1 MVLASE
7 SFVRSSGRSPMGK
20 LIGYAHAGVEP
31 RIMGMGPVPA
41 VRKVLDRTGLKIDEI
56 DVFEVNEAF
65 AAQALAVVR
74 ELGLPPDR
82 TNPNGSGISLG
93 HPIAATGAIL
103 TVKSLYELKR
113 TGGKYALVTM
123 CIGGGQ
129 GIAAI
134 FERWGWRQARD
145 RHISRRIGM
154 DSVSYTAMSPLS
166 FLERSGR
173 VWPGKTAVI
182 YGARRLTYREL
193 AAEAQRV
200 AGALRA
206 SGVGPGDRVAYLMPN
221 LPEMLIAHYAV
232 PLAGAVLVAVNT
244 RLTAE
249 EVAYIL
255 SHSGAKIVVVDAEL
269 LPTAV
274 AAAKDVE
281 AVTELVV
288 AEDTE
293 LAPADPDLSGEPRLV
308 SYSEFLARGTQEPL
322 PWSISDE
329 LAPIAV
335 NYTSGTTGRPKGVI
349 YTHRG
354 AYLNCFGEIIHS
366 RHDEN
371 SVYLWTLPMFHCNG
385 WCTPWSLTA
394 IGGTHVC
401 LREVRGDA
409 IWRQLREH
417 GVTHLNA
424 APTVVSSI
432 LNAPEAGPLAR
443 PVLITTAGAPPSP
456 TTIAQM
462 ERMGFQIVH
471 VYGLTETYGPI
482 SYCQSQPQW
491 AGLSSEERSVLQARQ
506 GVSMIQAEG
515 LRVVDQEMADVPADG
530 STMGEIVMRG
540 NNVMAGYYLDPEATA
555 EAFAAAGS
563 TAVTSAH
570 HPTITARPQVRG
582 DPPRP
587 GTGRSPGP
595 SGAESGRT
603 PG

>member
-1 MVLASE
+1 MTDYLLRRERLRRAEVKNVISAS
-7 SFVRSSGRSPMGK
+7 
-20 LIGYAHAGVEP
+20 L
-31 RIMGMGPVPA
+31 
-41 VRKVLDRTGLKIDEI
+41 
-56 DVFEVNEAF
+56 EV
-65 AAQALAVVR
+65 
-74 ELGLPPDR
+74 
-82 TNPNGSGISLG
+82 
-93 HPIAATGAIL
+93 
-103 TVKSLYELKR
+103 
-113 TGGKYALVTM
+113 
-123 CIGGGQ
+123 
-129 GIAAI
+129 
-134 FERWGWRQARD
+134 
-145 RHISRRIGM
+145 GM
-154 DSVSYTAMSPLS
+154 DSVSYTALSPLS
-166 FLERSGR
+166 FLERSAR

-182 YGARRLTYREL
+182 YGARRLTYSEL

-200 AGALRA
+200 AGALQA

-249 EVAYIL
+249 EVASIL
-255 SHSGAKIVVVDAEL
+255 SHSGAKIVVVDAAL
-269 LPTAV
+269 LGTAA

-281 AVTELVV
+281 AVAELVV

-293 LAPADPDLSGEPRLV
+293 IAPVDLDLSDEPRLV
-308 SYSEFLARGTQEPL
+308 SYSEFLARGARAPL
-322 PWSISDE
+322 SWSVSDE
-329 LAPIAV
+329 LAPIAI

-401 LREVRGDA
+401 MREVRGDA
-409 IWRQLREH
+409 IWEQLREH
-417 GVTHLNA
+417 DVTHLNA

-432 LNAPEAGPLAR
+432 LNASEAEPLTR

-456 TTIAQM
+456 TTIAHM

-482 SYCQSQPQW
+482 SYCQSQPHW

-506 GVSMIQAEG
+506 GVSMIQAQG
-515 LRVVDQEMADVPADG
+515 LRVVDAQMGDVRADG
-530 STMGEIVMRG
+530 ETMGEIVMRG

-555 EAFAAAGS
+555 EAFRGGWFHSGDLGVMHPDGYIELRDRIKDIVISGGENISTVEVEQALMSHPAVLDAAVIGVPDEKWGERPKAFVVLRTGHGATPQELLTHVRTKIARYKAPREIDITLELPKTS
-563 TAVTSAH
+563 TGKIQKFVLREPEWA
-570 HPTITARPQVRG
+570 
-582 DPPRP
+582 
-587 GTGRSPGP
+587 
-595 SGAESGRT
+595 GRT
-603 PG
+603 HRVNG

>member
-1 MVLASE
+1 M
-7 SFVRSSGRSPMGK
+7 K
-20 LIGYAHAGVEP
+20 
-31 RIMGMGPVPA
+31 
-41 VRKVLDRTGLKIDEI
+41 
-56 DVFEVNEAF
+56 
-65 AAQALAVVR
+65 
-74 ELGLPPDR
+74 
-82 TNPNGSGISLG
+82 
-93 HPIAATGAIL
+93 
-103 TVKSLYELKR
+103 
-113 TGGKYALVTM
+113 
-123 CIGGGQ
+123 
-129 GIAAI
+129 
-134 FERWGWRQARD
+134 
-145 RHISRRIGM
+145 
-154 DSVSYTAMSPLS
+154 SVSYTALSPLS
-166 FLERSGR
+166 FLERSAR

-182 YGARRLTYREL
+182 YGARRLTYSEL

-232 PLAGAVLVAVNT
+232 PLAGAVLVAINT

-255 SHSGAKIVVVDAEL
+255 SHSGAKIVVADAAL
-269 LPTAV
+269 LSTAA

-308 SYSEFLARGTQEPL
+308 RYSEFLARGTQEPL
-322 PWSISDE
+322 SWSVSDE
-329 LAPIAV
+329 LAPLAI

-366 RHDEN
+366 RHDET

-409 IWRQLREH
+409 IWQQLREH
-417 GVTHLNA
+417 DVTHLNA

-432 LNAPEAGPLAR
+432 LNAPEAGPLTR

-456 TTIAQM
+456 TTIAHM

-482 SYCQSQPQW
+482 SYCQPQPEW
-491 AGLSSEERSVLQARQ
+491 AGLSSGERSVLLARQ
-506 GVSMIQAEG
+506 GVSMIQAER
-515 LRVVDQEMADVPADG
+515 LRVVDEAMADVPADG

-540 NNVMAGYYLDPEATA
+540 NNVMAGYYREPEATA
-555 EAFAAAGS
+555 QAFRGGWFHSGDLGVMHPDGYIELRDRIKDIVISGGENISTVEVEQALMSHPAVLEAAVIGVPDDKWGERPKAFIVFRAGHS
-563 TAVTSAH
+563 TTPDELIAHVRTKIARYKAPRDIDIVLELPKTSTGKIQKFVLRERA
-570 HPTITARPQVRG
+570 PQ
-582 DPPRP
+582 
-587 GTGRSPGP
+587 
-595 SGAESGRT
+595 
-603 PG
+603 